1 MNHEMYGGMGLLW
14 LLVVGLIV
22 VIPVWR
28 ICQRIGYAGP
38 LALLILVPF
47 ANIVLLYFIAFGPW
61 KQNDGNKE
69 NG

>member
-1 MNHEMYGGMGLLW
+1 MNHEMFAGMGFLWMLL
-14 LLVVGLIV
+14 IAIIA

-38 LALLILVPF
+38 LGLLILVPF

-61 KQNDGNKE
+61 KQSNGNK
-69 NG
+69 